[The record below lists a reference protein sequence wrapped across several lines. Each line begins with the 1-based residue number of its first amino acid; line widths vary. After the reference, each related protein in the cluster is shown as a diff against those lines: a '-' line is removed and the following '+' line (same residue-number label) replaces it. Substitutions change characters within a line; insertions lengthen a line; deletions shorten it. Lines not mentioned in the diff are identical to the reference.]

1 MSTLRKLCDV
11 FDAVIDTTGAEE
23 DRPLLPIGFVQ
34 KKINPPLPRR
44 RISHRAAPPGGGAA
58 LRRSLL
64 APGGGPHQH
73 EKRALSPGGLL
84 KISDCKR

>member
-34 KKINPPLPRR
+34 KK
-44 RISHRAAPPGGGAA
+44 
-58 LRRSLL
+58 
-64 APGGGPHQH
+64 
-73 EKRALSPGGLL
+73 
-84 KISDCKR
+84 